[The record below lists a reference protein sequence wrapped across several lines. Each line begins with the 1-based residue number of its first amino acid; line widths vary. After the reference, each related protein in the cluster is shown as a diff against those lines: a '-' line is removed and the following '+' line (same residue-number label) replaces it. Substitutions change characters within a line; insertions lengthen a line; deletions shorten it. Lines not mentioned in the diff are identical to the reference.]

1 MYTVYAY
8 FFHAQNM
15 KKKTEMNKQHQIV
28 NRDIFKRRS
37 RKYKIKCSKT
47 TIFTSR
53 TPFIQCD
60 DCTVYNDLFVFILHL
75 FKTWQRIFRF
85 KKQGA
90 HGPHRSPEQ
99 QCLII
104 KKLEL
109 IHEI

>member
-1 MYTVYAY
+1 MLIFLCSKYEE
-8 FFHAQNM
+8 
-15 KKKTEMNKQHQIV
+15 KKTEMNKQHQIV

-53 TPFIQCD
+53 TPFIQCY

-85 KKQGA
+85 KNKGPMGHIA
-90 HGPHRSPEQ
+90 HLSNSAS
-99 QCLII
+99 
-104 KKLEL
+104 
-109 IHEI
+109 